1 LEFFRSAGVPL
12 KFAAHY
18 RREKHQRN
26 TMITDRIFA
35 ASIMTLALGFA
46 TAAADAAELFTL
58 KSTTFADG
66 KIMPKKVANSTANM
80 PNNPNCVGANV
91 SPQLSWSNVP
101 DGTKSFVLLMIDPEG
116 RGGAGVNHWV
126 AYGIPA
132 SVTGFAEDEVSKQ
145 TDKYV
150 GGKSTQGVA
159 FYSGPCTPP
168 NQMAH
173 HYTFALIATD
183 LAPTE
188 LAPGLTKEEVT
199 AKLAAPGQPPAHTK
213 GVAGMVGLFIN
224 PWHE

>member
-173 HYTFALIATD
+173 HYTFAPIATD

>member
-1 LEFFRSAGVPL
+1 
-12 KFAAHY
+12 
-18 RREKHQRN
+18 
-26 TMITDRIFA
+26 MITDRIFA
-35 ASIMTLALGFA
+35 VSTMTLALGFA

-58 KSTTFADG
+58 KSTTFADV
-66 KIMPKKVANSTANM
+66 KIMLKKIAISTANM

-101 DGTKSFVLLMIDPEG
+101 DGTKSLVLLMIDREG
-116 RGGAGVNHWV
+116 RGGDGVNHWV

-132 SVTGFAEDEVSKQ
+132 SVTGFAEDEVSRQ

-213 GVAGMVGLFIN
+213 GVAGMVGPFVN
-224 PWHE
+224 PWRE